1 MEWVLLQRGGDPR
14 FLKLRLK
21 LREPMAQA
29 KLTIGELE
37 AGYPLYCKAL
47 RRLLK
52 EGRSIKDIERTVCW
66 GHLETLNRCLP
77 GRYKAPSYLLALIR
91 RDLDQPKH

>member
-1 MEWVLLQRGGDPR
+1 MDTLLS
-14 FLKLRLK
+14 KLNLA
-21 LREPMAQA
+21 LRSNMTVA

-47 RRLLK
+47 RRLIQQ
-52 EGRSIKDIERTVCW
+52 GRSAEEIQRTVCW

-77 GRYKAPSYLLALIR
+77 GRYKAPSYLMALIK
-91 RDLDQPKH
+91 RDLSQPKE